1 MFKKEN
7 GITLVALVIT
17 IVVLLIL
24 SGVAISS
31 LTGKE
36 NIMNR
41 ANQAKTKAAEDQAKT
56 DVMLQEAENFIN
68 NAVGPLE

>member
-24 SGVAISS
+24 SGVAIGS

-36 NIMNR
+36 NIMSR
-41 ANQAKTKAAEDQAKT
+41 ADQAKTKAAEDQANT

-68 NAVGPLE
+68 NAGF

>member
-31 LTGKE
+31 LTGNE
-36 NIMNR
+36 NIINR
-41 ANQAKTKAAEDQAKT
+41 ANQAKTKAAEDQANT

-68 NAVGPLE
+68 NAGF